1 MWKRKLTV
9 VICKKKIYKKKL
21 SHTLVELARPVTC
34 MCTHSHPAQQISAAG
49 IFDLQADGQAQSA
62 SN

>member
-1 MWKRKLTV
+1 MGKA
-9 VICKKKIYKKKL
+9 INDIYIYIYIYTRAGPSSD
-21 SHTLVELARPVTC
+21 SHVPT
-34 MCTHSHPAQQISAAG
+34 QSANTANLQDSSG